1 MPDLLIM
8 MALTTFVILSQLKNS
23 FSYDR
28 ILLASI
34 ESYFAERQTSIDSV
48 GIFSSSVFRYSP
60 HLNMLF
66 PALD

>member
-28 ILLASI
+28 
-34 ESYFAERQTSIDSV
+34 YFV
-48 GIFSSSVFRYSP
+48 GIY
-60 HLNMLF
+60 
-66 PALD
+66 